1 MQSERLMKSSV
12 YLYFGH
18 TLLTKGSFEDLER
31 LGINPEVG
39 RELEF
44 YDLDADD
51 EDRPTY
57 LCARGVLYLEDGCW
71 HAAVDRSSF
80 HSVLRSEVDDV
91 SSL

>member
-1 MQSERLMKSSV
+1 MKGSV

-31 LGINPEVG
+31 LGIDPEVG

-51 EDRPTY
+51 QDRPTY
-57 LCARGVLYLEDGCW
+57 LCARGALYLEDGRW
-71 HAAVDRSSF
+71 HAAIDQNSF
-80 HSVLRSEVDDV
+80 RSVLCSEVDDV
-91 SSL
+91 PSL